1 MSFLEI
7 PTTSSLYTVYTKSNC
22 SYCDKIKLLM
32 EEYSENVNYILCDEW
47 LVSKRIL
54 FLNIMRVKTL
64 KDEIT
69 FPIVF
74 FEGNYIGWFNEY
86 EAKMNA
92 KNNDTELVKF
102 DMEP

>member
-7 PTTSSLYTVYTKSNC
+7 PTTPSLYTVYTKSKC
-22 SYCDKIKLLM
+22 SYCENIKALM
-32 EEYSENVNYILCDEW
+32 DEYNENVNYISCDEW

-74 FEGNYIGWFNEY
+74 FEGNYVGGFNEY
-86 EAKMNA
+86 EMKMKT
-92 KNNDTELVKF
+92 KNNDITETINF
-102 DMEP
+102 DM